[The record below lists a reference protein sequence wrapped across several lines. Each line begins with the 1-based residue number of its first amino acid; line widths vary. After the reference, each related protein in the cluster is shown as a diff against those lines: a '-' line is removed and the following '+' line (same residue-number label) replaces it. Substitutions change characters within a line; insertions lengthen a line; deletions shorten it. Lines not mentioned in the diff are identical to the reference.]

1 MPTTSPG
8 SYLRPSVT
16 RANGGE
22 KMKKRGMF
30 VGNQPYPQLGG
41 FSSPSKLQKA
51 ELMGLERGGPSAAGS
66 KPLG

>member
-8 SYLRPSVT
+8 AYLKPKVSLSG
-16 RANGGE
+16 GGE

-51 ELMGLERGGPSAAGS
+51 ELMGLERGGPSATKG
-66 KPLG
+66 KPI

>member
-8 SYLRPSVT
+8 SYLKPNVSLSK
-16 RANGGE
+16 GGE

-51 ELMGLERGGPSAAGS
+51 ELMSLERGGPSSAGS
-66 KPLG
+66 KPL